1 MAITMLSAMEQIRR
15 VQIMLV
21 YQKETRAVVRRIVF
35 KLTCDAALQDDL
47 TQEGLVHLWLRE
59 QQCPGQSESWYLQ
72 SCRFFLQNFMRNGR
86 SVDSLRRGGS
96 LLCSSELDECMEQA
110 DEDGS
115 LTNGSVLALVSTRE
129 IMSLLSKWLTP
140 VERNI
145 LQCLADGLGVREIAS
160 RLNISHTSVIRY
172 RRRIAALAVRF
183 GVEPLPNRN
192 GHKRLGKQRL
202 PAVSRA

>member
-1 MAITMLSAMEQIRR
+1 MARDAVHGAHVDDRDGTTTERSTF
-15 VQIMLV
+15 MLV

-96 LLCSSELDECMEQA
+96 LLSSSELDECMEQA

-140 VERNI
+140 IERSI
-145 LQCLADGLGVREIAS
+145 LQCLADGLGVREI
-160 RLNISHTSVIRY
+160 
-172 RRRIAALAVRF
+172 
-183 GVEPLPNRN
+183 
-192 GHKRLGKQRL
+192 
-202 PAVSRA
+202 